1 MQNSS
6 IERSFIGL
14 FKSRQL
20 FRMIIVKPYKNQKL
34 MKNLECCVDFS
45 TTHHPLCFLCFRMS
59 SLLWDCLPSFGL
71 FSYYSSLSLRNSIL
85 FWTHMILSSLIE
97 LVSFAEIFFYH
108 CHHLT
113 VHIHL
118 PSFEFQIK
126 FVIIIVLSALGCMIC
141 SNRRYR
147 RVFLQFYATIL
158 SGIL

>member
-6 IERSFIGL
+6 IERSYIGL

-71 FSYYSSLSLRNSIL
+71 FSYYSFLSLRNSIL
-85 FWTHMILSSLIE
+85 FWT
-97 LVSFAEIFFYH
+97 
-108 CHHLT
+108 HLT

-126 FVIIIVLSALGCMIC
+126 FVIIIVLSAPGCMIC